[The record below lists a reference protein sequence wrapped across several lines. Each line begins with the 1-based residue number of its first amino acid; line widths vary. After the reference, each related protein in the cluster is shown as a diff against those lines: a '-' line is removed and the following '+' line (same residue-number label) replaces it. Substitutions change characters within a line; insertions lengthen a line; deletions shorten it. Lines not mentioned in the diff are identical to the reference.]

1 MNQTKKVN
9 TWMIFPTMVML
20 LTFVSCASFPLM
32 LSSKTNR
39 FSGQNLKESVG
50 KLNSDINQKDISSF
64 GRSKAYDYVF
74 LQAAGE
80 DQNLS
85 DKYNMLK
92 HCIEINPTESAAYYD
107 MAQMQL
113 YLSNDSLAIQS
124 LETAHQLNPE
134 NYWYASALASMYQ
147 QKDSL
152 QLAINVYK
160 QLAKIYPN
168 KRDIRYALLQ
178 CYSTAKDY
186 DQLVSTL
193 DTLEIMSGKSE
204 VLSMQKFQIFIQ
216 QKDSVRAFEEIQGL
230 VDEYPFDTKYRNLQ
244 ADLLLKNQRNREAF
258 DVYRKILEQ
267 EPSNGYARYGI
278 ASYYLEIDSLD
289 KYEQNIDTLLQD
301 SRVDTEVK
309 ENVLREF
316 VSTVK
321 EQNMDSLKINQKFE
335 ETISSDS
342 LDGNIPALYASY
354 LLSIKDN
361 DKAQKQLET
370 VLKITPENSAARLQ
384 LLQFAL
390 QAQDNKRVIDL
401 CQTGKEI
408 NPQQV
413 EFYFYLAVGYSQ
425 EKEFDQSIA
434 TCEQLLNTIDNK
446 TIRKEILSDVYT
458 LMGDAYHEK
467 GENKK
472 CFDSYD
478 KALQLNRSNVGVMNN
493 YAYFLSLENENL
505 DKAEDLS
512 HQTIL
517 KEPENATYLD
527 TYAWILFM
535 QGKYPQAKMY
545 IDQTIEHSDEKTLS
559 ADVLEHA
566 GDIYYFNNEKEKAI
580 EFWEQALAKG
590 GTGKMLK
597 TKVKMK
603 RYIR

>member
-1 MNQTKKVN
+1 
-9 TWMIFPTMVML
+9 
-20 LTFVSCASFPLM
+20 M

-39 FSGQNLKESVG
+39 FSGQNLKDSVG
-50 KLNSDINQKDISSF
+50 KLNSDINQKDISSP

-160 QLAKIYPN
+160 QLARTYPN

-178 CYSTAKDY
+178 CYSITKDY

-204 VLSMQKFQIFIQ
+204 VLSMQKFQIFLQ

-590 GTGKMLK
+590 GTGKMLN